1 MSEDVLLLDTSAW
14 ILSFKSSGYSEAK
27 TKIRQAIENDRIVT
41 APPVILE
48 IVQGCRT
55 ESEKNQIQFKMRQL
69 GQLVLTD
76 SVWDVAYDMGFQLKR
91 KGATVPTMD
100 IILAS
105 CAIHYQCILVHRDKH
120 YAIISQHFA
129 LSHLDMDDLK

>member
-1 MSEDVLLLDTSAW
+1 MSEEVLLLDTSAW

-27 TKIRQAIENDRIVT
+27 NKIRQAIESDRIVI

-55 ESEKNQIQFKMRQL
+55 EPEKKKIQFRMEQL

-76 SVWDVAYDMGFQLKR
+76 SVWNVAYDMGFQLRR
-91 KGATVPTMD
+91 KGVTVPTMD

-105 CAIHYQCILVHRDKH
+105 CAIHYHCILVHRDKH
-120 YAIISQHFA
+120 YAIISQYFA